1 MPDIDPTP
9 FTLES
14 PTGKRKLRCDVD
26 RSDITGQVFGAW
38 TVIGRDPEGES
49 NRLVCRCTCGIIKV
63 QYRSVLARGKSRGC
77 RACYFKWKREAAI
90 DMTGEVHGSWTV
102 IEKSTRLDANG
113 QAVSWVCRCLCGV
126 VKSVTRSALIG
137 RQSTQCKKCQ
147 AKYKYELPTI
157 GERSGSYTVV
167 EEGPRQVGGRVWL
180 CRCDCGAKKYL
191 NLANFRSTMRQ
202 KCCVR
207 CSGDSRFVPW
217 KRIFNTIKRRATDRG
232 HDFDLTIEFLEGL
245 IAKQGY
251 KCALS
256 GVPIHLAGVSQQVGK
271 QVGTASLDRIDSLQG
286 YIKTNVQFLH
296 KSVNAMKMDSDQDE
310 FIASCARIAAH
321 AAKKKRGNQ
330 PSSSEIHQPS
340 LPLS

>member
-9 FTLES
+9 FTLENPTKKKRAS
-14 PTGKRKLRCDVD
+14 PVRDD
-26 RSDITGQVFGAW
+26 SDLSGQVFGLW
-38 TVIGRDPEGES
+38 TIVGRDPDDEQH
-49 NRLVCRCTCGIIKV
+49 RWICRCVCGTI
-63 QYRSVLARGKSRGC
+63 QLYYRATLAKGASRGC
-77 RACYFKWKREAAI
+77 RACYYKRKRDTAI
-90 DMTGEVHGSWTV
+90 DMTGEVYGGWTV
-102 IEKSTRLDANG
+102 LEKSTRLNAEG
-113 QAVSWVCRCLCGV
+113 QAVSWVCRCRCGTI
-126 VKSVTRSALIG
+126 KSVPRSSLVG

-157 GERSGSYTVV
+157 GERSGSYTVI

-191 NLANFRSTMRQ
+191 NLANFRSRVRQ

-245 IAKQGY
+245 IVRQGY

-256 GVPIHLAGVSQQVGK
+256 GVPIHLAGVSQQLGK

-286 YIKTNVQFLH
+286 YIKSNVQFVH

-310 FIASCARIAAH
+310 FIAFCVRIASH
-321 AAKKKRGNQ
+321 AAKKKRDKQ
-330 PSSSEIHQPS
+330 PSASEIYQPG